1 MPDKLQIL
9 HGLASLTNR
18 FSALAALWHIALFL
32 LMAVWIWR
40 RPSTRFMLGFL
51 GLLLASVGILAWTAG
66 NPFNGVIFLILT
78 AAFAFFA
85 AKTKGPSGT
94 TKGFFFLITGSAMIL
109 FGLFYPHFVRT
120 ETWLT
125 YLAYAPVGLIPC
137 PTLSLVTGFFILQRG
152 FGSKALTWIV
162 IAAGFFYA
170 IFGIAK
176 LGVRLDAGL
185 LAGAAVLLA
194 QLVLGKK
201 TSAADATK

>member
-9 HGLASLTNR
+9 HGLTSLTSR

-51 GLLLASVGILAWTAG
+51 GLMLASVGALAWTAR
-66 NPFNGVIFLILT
+66 NPFNGIVFLALA
-78 AAFAFFA
+78 AAFVYQA
-85 AKTKGPSGT
+85 AKANRPSETASGV
-94 TKGFFFLITGSAMIL
+94 FFLITGSAMIL

-152 FGSKALTWIV
+152 FGSKALTLIV

-176 LGVRLDAGL
+176 LGVTLDAGL

-194 QLVLGKK
+194 QLLANKK
-201 TSAADATK
+201 PKAAASAE